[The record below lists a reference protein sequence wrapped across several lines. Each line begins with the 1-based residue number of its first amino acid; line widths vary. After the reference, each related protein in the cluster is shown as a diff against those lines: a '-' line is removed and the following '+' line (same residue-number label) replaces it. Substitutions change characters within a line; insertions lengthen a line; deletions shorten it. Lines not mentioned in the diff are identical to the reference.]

1 MLPSGDSDAP
11 LADALRA
18 LAIAPTR
25 CPAEIWPGSVI
36 GLDRPG
42 LYAWFC
48 DEAGAVDLSRAL
60 GIVVPSGLVY
70 VGQTG
75 AWSSRQAKP
84 SAATLG
90 KRIGL
95 HLGRRFR
102 SSTLRRTLAAILAG
116 HLSLRARDRRRLEA
130 DGEARLTGWITRHLS
145 VAVFPVESGERLGSL
160 EERVVQRLRPP
171 LNIDHMSDGQL
182 RTRVKQ
188 LRHAL
193 FKSLQPTDW
202 VLGLRGFLSCRR
214 AAQSRL
220 AMSLEHTA
228 REHPRPLPWS
238 CMCNTAGSRV
248 GRSS

>member
-1 MLPSGDSDAP
+1 MLTGGDSEGP
-11 LADALRA
+11 LADALQA

-25 CPAEIWPGSVI
+25 CPAEIWPGSLT

-95 HLGRRFR
+95 QHLGRRFG

-116 HLSLRARDRRRLEA
+116 HLSLRPRDRRKLEA
-130 DGEARLTGWITRHLS
+130 DWEVRLTGWMTQHLS
-145 VAVFPVESGERLGSL
+145 VAVFPVESGERLGAL
-160 EERVVQRLRPP
+160 EQRVVQRLRPP

-188 LRHAL
+188 LRRAL
-193 FKSLQPTDW
+193 FESIPAD
-202 VLGLRGFLSCRR
+202 
-214 AAQSRL
+214 
-220 AMSLEHTA
+220 
-228 REHPRPLPWS
+228 
-238 CMCNTAGSRV
+238 
-248 GRSS
+248 